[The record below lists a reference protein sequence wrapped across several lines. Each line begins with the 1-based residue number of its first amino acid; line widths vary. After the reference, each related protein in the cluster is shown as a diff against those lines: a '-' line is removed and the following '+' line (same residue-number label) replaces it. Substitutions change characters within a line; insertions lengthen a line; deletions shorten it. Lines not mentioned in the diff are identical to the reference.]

1 MSGPTRSNQPST
13 VSARRP
19 TAGLLLK
26 KMCPQQPGSTGFIGS
41 LRTVRRPNR
50 KGNIIRVYAIQRH
63 IERSEIYHVHW
74 NNVDAVL
81 APCWVTAS
89 VEFMERAG
97 YLPISPDISSRIRSR
112 LSEIGTSVTALN
124 PLFDSR

>member
-1 MSGPTRSNQPST
+1 
-13 VSARRP
+13 VW
-19 TAGLLLK
+19 
-26 KMCPQQPGSTGFIGS
+26 
-41 LRTVRRPNR
+41 RPNT

-63 IERSEIYHVHW
+63 IEQSEIDHVHW

-97 YLPISPDISSRIRSR
+97 YPPISPDISPRIRSR
-112 LSEIGTSVTALN
+112 LSEIGRSWNALN
-124 PLFDSR
+124 PPFDSIVGESSIPVSGRQRRRTGNQSNSPEQFVD